1 MAVFQ
6 YLFSVSTLKSTNQRN
21 CLKNVFYGIDHQSI
35 KFYLFVHSWQ
45 IIFFGEDLILKLF
58 MTYLYSATKKTP
70 LIRF

>member
-45 IIFFGEDLILKLF
+45 KNFSEWTHKILCSTLF
-58 MTYLYSATKKTP
+58 MIQIHMKK
-70 LIRF
+70 I